1 MKNILDKISRLN
13 STVKVLIF
21 SGILILSSIVVTVF
35 KNSVAMDTSLLRNQI
50 VEGISFENAKLD
62 IDNGI
67 TTLTVDV
74 INNNQNIFNLNY
86 ISIIVED
93 DNHDSDV
100 LIGYI
105 GNSININEKKVLTAR
120 IDKDLSNAVN
130 ITYSIIKK

>member
-13 STVKVLIF
+13 STIKVLIF

-93 DNHDSDV
+93 NNHDSDV